1 MRLSSLACA
10 RETPPL
16 TPTPPHPPS
25 HHAPFAHSAATRY
38 SFGPDFRHFDLGFRL
53 AQDIEKIEAESN
65 AEAERKS
72 EVELAALRQ
81 KQEQP
86 KGVWTEPVTGMRLVE
101 VPGGSFEIGDQFDE
115 GNKDEKPGWFYGD
128 VDIQPFWLGAT
139 EVTQAQWKAIMNNN
153 PSVSR
158 ETTVRWSR

>member
-115 GNKDEKPGWFYGD
+115 GNKDEKPGWFY
-128 VDIQPFWLGAT
+128 
-139 EVTQAQWKAIMNNN
+139 
-153 PSVSR
+153 R
-158 ETTVRWSR
+158 